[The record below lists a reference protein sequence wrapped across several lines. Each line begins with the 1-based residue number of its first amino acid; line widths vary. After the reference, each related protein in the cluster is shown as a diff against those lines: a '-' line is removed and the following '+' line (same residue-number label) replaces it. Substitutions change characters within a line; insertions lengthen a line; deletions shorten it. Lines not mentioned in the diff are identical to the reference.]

1 MGQTDIGGFLTDNP
15 TLGSFE
21 VVLSGRLLVWPSIL
35 EKMFYNCF
43 IFALH
48 LFYICFT
55 FVLHLFY
62 ICFTFVLHLFT
73 FVLHLLYICFTFV
86 LHLFYIFIF
95 SRVSMVEI
103 ATDFCIS
110 M

>member
-1 MGQTDIGGFLTDNP
+1 MGQTDIRGFLTDNP

-35 EKMFYNCF
+35 EKMFYIRF

-48 LFYICFT
+48 LLYIWFT

-62 ICFTFVLHLFT
+62 IC
-73 FVLHLLYICFTFV
+73 LHLLYICFKFV
-86 LHLFYIFIF
+86 
-95 SRVSMVEI
+95 
-103 ATDFCIS
+103 
-110 M
+110 